1 MGAGGQDLDAWRPT
15 SFLSFGGYFCRTERW
30 HLSMGDRQTACLEL
44 EPSIRMS
51 KLAGPQ
57 EASGQVALSRL
68 EHT

>member
-1 MGAGGQDLDAWRPT
+1 MRGGPRVSSALVAT
-15 SFLSFGGYFCRTERW
+15 SAELGGGTW
-30 HLSMGDRQTACLEL
+30 SMGDRQTACLEL